1 MSRLEDAIYAAANA
15 EDPRVG
21 AKSTWTG
28 HQVSTKARIDATR
41 ATILRFLQAVEDE
54 SITVLEMREELE
66 E

>member
-1 MSRLEDAIYAAANA
+1 MSNRFDDAIYAAANA

-28 HQVSTKARIDATR
+28 HQISTQKRIAATR
-41 ATILRFLQAVEDE
+41 ATILRFLQAIEDE

-66 E
+66 